1 MSNRLIALAIA
12 VPALAAPANATT
24 WAFGGS
30 NAQLAS
36 LAVSVPSVA
45 TLTVTALGFTP
56 QPSALTNLSQLTP
69 GRTIDRISGSIG
81 VTGGANSQL
90 DTNATR
96 GAPREA
102 FLISSTSFLKITG
115 LKLSVVDLNDT
126 LQIYGVGA
134 GGALTSLGF
143 NGTIASGFG
152 GLAGFANTGT
162 ITNNVGGT
170 TQLTFNSPLEAYS
183 KFLFTTRVGGDVTYG
198 GDKGQGYRLD
208 TLSANAVPEPAAWAM
223 LIAGFGL
230 VGTSMRR
237 NRRIAVV
244 AA

>member
-1 MSNRLIALAIA
+1 MSRHLVALAIA
-12 VPALAAPANATT
+12 MSAIAAPGHATT

-36 LAVSVPSVA
+36 LTVHVPSVA
-45 TLTVTALGFTP
+45 ALTVTALGFTP
-56 QPSALTNLSQLTP
+56 QPSTLTNLSQLTP
-69 GRTIDRISGSIG
+69 GRTIDRIAGSIG

-90 DTNATR
+90 DTNATG

-102 FLISSTSFLKITG
+102 FLISSTSLLKITG

-126 LQIYGVGA
+126 LQIYGVGP
-134 GGALTSLGF
+134 GGVLTSLGF
-143 NGTIASGFG
+143 NGTIATGFG
-152 GLAGFANTGT
+152 GLAGFTNTGT
-162 ITNNVGGT
+162 ITANVGGT
-170 TQLTFNSPLEAYS
+170 TQLVYNSPLQAYS
-183 KFLFTTRVGGDVTYG
+183 KFVFTTRVGGDVVYG

-208 TLSANAVPEPAAWAM
+208 TLSADTVPEPAAWAM

-230 VGTSMRR
+230 VGTAMRR
-237 NRRIAVV
+237 NRLTSV